1 MLRVRV
7 GATRTTGAFKRPT
20 AVLLAGILVLL
31 AQSVGHA
38 QAPPLQFFKNYFLPG
53 AGHVVA
59 GIGLRGQGQ
68 NGFATGNIVISG
80 VPEDA
85 DIAAVFMYWVSL
97 EPNGNLPMAEGAFF
111 RGQPASGKE
120 IGPGVRVPGCWGS
133 GGGGTTSATTQ
144 ARTYRA
150 DILKN
155 FPVSTAEATLGR
167 LLVNGTHQ
175 VSVPDTGG
183 GGTQSPSSGNQVTYA
198 EGAAVVVV
206 YSMTSDPSL
215 RSVVIY
221 DGVNTLDAD
230 HRTFNLDV
238 AGYYDAT
245 TSPSAKITTLVAD
258 GRNRPETL
266 TINGTAIADPNPFRG
281 TLGSAW
287 DNPTFDVT
295 GTVSDTGIPLAL
307 TYPSSSMDCL
317 IFAGVVAEL
326 TVEDGDGDGIPTA
339 VEDATTPLSQPPS
352 REFPSGL
359 TLPNYFAMGAR
370 SGIPDVFVEFGFF
383 TTTGWG
389 APSTVGAH
397 DHRPAA
403 EAVEMVAK
411 AFKRV
416 GINSHFDVGPSTSSG
431 YPAGVDPI
439 TTGSCGPLN
448 TWTLAC
454 AIVPNANAR
463 GGEFITER
471 SCGLTQG
478 APCQFPSQ
486 KGVVGW
492 KSGYNY
498 YRDAWEQANGVE
510 FPTPADENACEVS
523 GTCQRR
529 RFDENRKD
537 FFHYIMWA
545 HALGLPKDPNRCSAP
560 SVLDPVQDRC
570 EDAMGNPVADNPLYH
585 VTGTHSGFGDKW
597 GGDVLITLHGFGG
610 ANFNGFPVSQA
621 GTLLHE
627 LAHNFGRGHAGDDTT
642 PNCKSNY
649 VSTANYFF
657 QVHGIPML
665 DSQNQVVLGV
675 DLSGQVLGF
684 GSNVDTLDEDDLADG
699 PLTVQGGGSPMY
711 ATRWYAPE
719 ATSFINSGLQITPV
733 TKHCNGSLPNS
744 TDPAMVRIEATSAA
758 DAIDWLNN
766 GNVTDTNLLPQD
778 INFSGGPVV
787 PTNGNLPSDG
797 PFTGSNDWQY
807 VKDHGLKQVG
817 NRPNMGLL
825 SIDVLTSDLGRG
837 DPGRGDPGRGDPG
850 RGDPGRGD
858 PGRGDP
864 GRGDPGR
871 GDPGSGEPGAPS
883 GDLDIETATGHSHAP
898 HFFRAVKDAKR
909 AKLTWLPSFVRPQ
922 GVGVQSST
930 IWRVEGTTIT
940 PDNFAK
946 RKLIGQV
953 LGTTTIMFDDKPLNG
968 KAVVYI
974 LYEDWNDNP
983 STRSG
988 FVTVGFTYTQ

>member
-1 MLRVRV
+1 L
-7 GATRTTGAFKRPT
+7 FKRPT

-31 AQSVGHA
+31 AQPIGHA

-68 NGFATGNIVISG
+68 NGFATGNVVISG
-80 VPEDA
+80 VPSDA
-85 DIAAVFMYWVSL
+85 DIAAVFYYWMTL
-97 EPNGNLPMAEGAFF
+97 EPNGDTPLAEGALF
-111 RGQPASGKE
+111 RGQQVSGKD
-120 IGPGVRVPGCWGS
+120 IGPGVRVPACWGS
-133 GGGGTTSATTQ
+133 GGGGATSSTTQ
-144 ARTYRA
+144 ARVYRA

-155 FPVSTAEATLGR
+155 FPEDATTGK

-175 VSVPDTGG
+175 LSVPDTGG

-206 YSMTSDPSL
+206 FSVTSDPTL
-215 RSVVIY
+215 KSVVIY
-221 DGVNTLDAD
+221 DGASSLDAD
-230 HRTFNLDV
+230 HVTFNLNV
-238 AGYYDAT
+238 GGYYDAT
-245 TSPSAKITTLVAD
+245 DTPNAKITTLVGD

-266 TINGTAIADPNPFRG
+266 TINGTPISDPNPFRG

-287 DNPTFDVT
+287 DNPTFNVT
-295 GTVSDTGIPLAL
+295 GTVSDTGIPVAL
-307 TYPSSSMDCL
+307 TFPSPSVDCL
-317 IFAGVVAEL
+317 IWAGVVAEL
-326 TVEDGDGDGIPTA
+326 NIQDTDGDGIPNA
-339 VEDATTPLSQPPS
+339 VEDAATPLVQPPS
-352 REFPSGL
+352 REFPAGL
-359 TLPNYFAMGAR
+359 ALPDYKAMGA
-370 SGIPDVFVEFGFF
+370 SSSIPDVFVEFGFF

-389 APSTVGAH
+389 GSSNVGAH
-397 DHRPAA
+397 DHRPDPG
-403 EAVEMVAK
+403 AVEMVAK
-411 AFKRV
+411 AFKRQ
-416 GINSHFDVGPSTSSG
+416 GINSHFDVGAGNG
-431 YPAGVDPI
+431 YPAGVNPI
-439 TTGSCGPLN
+439 TTSSCGPLS

-454 AIVPNANAR
+454 AIVPNAHAR

-471 SCGLTQG
+471 ACGLDPN
-478 APCQFPSQ
+478 APCQFTSQ
-486 KGVVGW
+486 MGVVGW

-498 YRDAWEQANGVE
+498 YRDAWEQTNGVE
-510 FPTPADENACEVS
+510 FTPEQENQCEQS
-523 GTCQRR
+523 GACQRR
-529 RFDENRKD
+529 RFDENRRD
-537 FFHYIMWA
+537 GFHYVLWA
-545 HALGLPKDPNRCSAP
+545 HALGLPKDPNQCLAP
-560 SVLDPVQDRC
+560 SVFDPVDNRC
-570 EDAMGNPVADNPLYH
+570 ENAGTPVPDNPLYH

-610 ANFNGFPVSQA
+610 ANFNGAEVSQA

-649 VSTANYFF
+649 VSSANYLF

-665 DSQNQVVLGV
+665 DSQGQAVLGV

-684 GSNVDTLDEDDLADG
+684 GSNADPLDETDLADG
-699 PLTVQGGGSPMY
+699 PFVVQGGGSPAY
-711 ATRWYAPE
+711 ATRWYAPA
-719 ATSFINSGLQITPV
+719 ATSFINSGLQITPA
-733 TKHCNGSLPNS
+733 TKHCNGSAKLS
-744 TDPAMVRIEATSAA
+744 TDPPMVRIEGASATG
-758 DAIDWLNN
+758 AIDWLNN

-787 PTNGNLPSDG
+787 PTDENLPSDG
-797 PFTGSNDWQY
+797 PFTGSNDWEY

-871 GDPGSGEPGAPS
+871 GDPGSGEPGAPG
-883 GDLDIETATGHSHAP
+883 GDLDIDTATGAHAQAP
-898 HFFRAVKDAKR
+898 HQFRAAKMQKTVR
-909 AKLTWLPSFVRPQ
+909 LTWSPSFVRPQ
-922 GVGVQSST
+922 GVAVQSST
-930 IWRVEGTTIT
+930 VFRVEGTAIT
-940 PDNFAK
+940 PVNFAK
-946 RKLIGQV
+946 RKFIGQV
-953 LGTTTIMFDDKPLNG
+953 FGTTTSLVDDKPLNN
-968 KAVVYI
+968 KPVVYI